1 MNIVITYIVYLL
13 LSAVLILL
21 VGYWFYHYGE
31 VYIIMLMP
39 QEVQTAKLLNGL
51 LLLGYYLLNLGF
63 ILYFLRQIDT
73 LKSWNDS
80 IAFISKN
87 LSLNIIVVA
96 LMHYLN
102 MFWLYLLSISSFL
115 KHNKNQIS

>member
-1 MNIVITYIVYLL
+1 MNIIITYIIYLL
-13 LSAVLILL
+13 LSAILVLL

-39 QEVQTAKLLNGL
+39 HDVQTAKLLNGL

-63 ILYFLRQIDT
+63 ILFFLRQINA
-73 LKSWNDS
+73 LQSWNES
-80 IAFISKN
+80 ILFIAKN
-87 LSLNIIVVA
+87 LSTNIIVVA

-102 MFWLYLLSISSFL
+102 MLWLYLLSISSFL
-115 KHNKNQIS
+115 KHNKNQIV

>member
-1 MNIVITYIVYLL
+1 MNIIITYIIYLL
-13 LSAVLILL
+13 LSAILVLL

-31 VYIIMLMP
+31 VYIIMLIP
-39 QEVQTAKLLNGL
+39 EDVQTAKLLNGL

-63 ILYFLRQIDT
+63 ILFFLRQINS
-73 LKSWNDS
+73 LSSWNES
-80 IAFISKN
+80 ILFIAQN

-102 MFWLYLLSISSFL
+102 MLWLYLLSISSFL
-115 KHNKNQIS
+115 KHKNSIS

>member
-1 MNIVITYIVYLL
+1 MNIIITYIAYLL
-13 LSAVLILL
+13 LSAILVLL
-21 VGYWFYHYGE
+21 VGYWFYHFGE

-39 QEVQTAKLLNGL
+39 QDVQTAKLLNGL

-63 ILYFLRQIDT
+63 ILYFLKQIDQ
-73 LKSWNDS
+73 LQNWNDS
-80 IAFISKN
+80 ILFITKN

-102 MFWLYLLSISSFL
+102 MFWLYLLANTSFL
-115 KHNKNQIS
+115 KHKIKYHE

>member
-1 MNIVITYIVYLL
+1 MNILFTYIVYLF
-13 LSAVLILL
+13 LSAILVLL
-21 VGYWFYHYGE
+21 VGYWFYHFGE

-39 QEVQTAKLLNGL
+39 QDEQTAKLLNGL
-51 LLLGYYLLNLGF
+51 LLIGYYLLNLGF
-63 ILYFLRQIDT
+63 ILFFLRQIDT
-73 LKSWNDS
+73 LKNWNES

-96 LMHYLN
+96 LVHYLN
-102 MFWLYLLSISSFL
+102 MFWLYLLSNTALL

>member
-1 MNIVITYIVYLL
+1 MNIIITYIVYLL
-13 LSAVLILL
+13 LSALLVLL
-21 VGYWFYHYGE
+21 VGYWFYHFGE

-39 QEVQTAKLLNGL
+39 NDVQTARLLNGV

-63 ILYFLRQIDT
+63 ILYFLRQINT
-73 LKSWNDS
+73 LNHWNE
-80 IAFISKN
+80 AMLFITKN

-102 MFWLYLLSISSFL
+102 MFWLYLLANTFFH
-115 KHNKNQIS
+115 KHKNQIS

>member
-1 MNIVITYIVYLL
+1 MNIIITYIVYLL
-13 LSAVLILL
+13 LSAILVLL
-21 VGYWFYHYGE
+21 VGYWFYHFGE

-39 QEVQTAKLLNGL
+39 QEPQTAKLLNGL

-63 ILYFLRQIDT
+63 ILYFLNQIDRLT
-73 LKSWNDS
+73 HWNES
-80 IAFISKN
+80 ILFIVKN

-115 KHNKNQIS
+115 KHKNQIS